1 MASDLEIGETL
12 AFGLAQQS
20 LVQLLEGVQGLEL
33 RRSVD
38 DVHQLVDE
46 PAVYLGELVYL
57 FRGITVDKSLG
68 NDEDAV
74 VGRLPEGLVNVLYRY
89 FLIACEAVR
98 SLADHSQTLL
108 QGLLEGASDGH
119 DLTDALHAAADLAG
133 DSVELGEVP
142 AGNLA
147 DYVVQGGLEECR
159 SGLGDGVLQLEQ
171 AVAQAELC
179 GHEGQGI
186 TGRFRCQCRGTAQT
200 GVDLDDAVVLGI
212 GVEGELHV
220 ALADDAHVAD
230 DPYRKLAE
238 QVVLMVGE
246 GLRGSDHDTL
256 AGMDAE
262 RVEVLHVADRDAVVE
277 TVAHHLVLYLLPT
290 LEGFLDQYLR

>member
-33 RRSVD
+33 RGRVD

-57 FRGITVDKSLG
+57 LRGITVDKGLG

-74 VGRLPEGLVNVLYRY
+74 VGRLPQGLVDVLYRY

-119 DLTDALHAAADLAG
+119 DLADALHAAADLAG

-147 DYVVQGGLEECR
+147 DHVVQGGLEECR

-171 AVAQAELC
+171 AVA
-179 GHEGQGI
+179 
-186 TGRFRCQCRGTAQT
+186 
-200 GVDLDDAVVLGI
+200 
-212 GVEGELHV
+212 
-220 ALADDAHVAD
+220 
-230 DPYRKLAE
+230 
-238 QVVLMVGE
+238 
-246 GLRGSDHDTL
+246 
-256 AGMDAE
+256 
-262 RVEVLHVADRDAVVE
+262 
-277 TVAHHLVLYLLPT
+277 
-290 LEGFLDQYLR
+290 